1 MTTLGADAARRRF
14 LILLAL
20 RWLPT
25 GLIIPV
31 IALLPLE
38 RGVTLA
44 QLGFV
49 IAAQGFMVL
58 ALELPTGGLS
68 DSLGR
73 RPVLVASGVVNV
85 GVLTLLFLAEGF
97 AAFAVAYALQGVYRA
112 LDSGPLEAWYVDAA
126 LAHDPAAD
134 ISQGLARGGAVLG
147 AAVATGALAAGGLV
161 ALDPLARVE
170 SLPDVEPLA
179 VPVLAALVVQVV
191 AVVAT
196 AVLMVETRTTR
207 GWRPVAASVR
217 RVPRVVGQSV
227 GVLRGSRALQALIC
241 VELFWGFGMVTFESM
256 MPVRLTEVVGSSD
269 QAAAIMGPVAS
280 AAWGFSALGS
290 ATVALLSRRL
300 GVPLTAA
307 LLRVLQGVTV
317 VGMALFAGPVGLI
330 AAYFATYAVHGA
342 SNPMH
347 MTLLHEQVSS
357 AHRTTVASL
366 NSMVSQPAGAL
377 GGIVLM
383 ALAGATSVST
393 AMLAGAVVLAL
404 AAPLY
409 LPAGRGRGPKT
420 AEPTRT
426 MVAPSATAD
435 SRSPLMPMESVG
447 SSSPTAS
454 RARSRISRNAR

>member
-1 MTTLGADAARRRF
+1 MTTLGPETARRRF
-14 LILLAL
+14 LLLLAL

-25 GLIIPV
+25 GLIIPIV
-31 IALLPLE
+31 ALLPLE
-38 RGVTLA
+38 RGVTLG

-73 RPVLVASGVVNV
+73 RPVMVASGVVNV
-85 GVLTLLFLAEGF
+85 GVLALLFTADGF

-112 LDSGPLEAWYVDAA
+112 LDSGPLEAWYVDTA
-126 LAHDPAAD
+126 LAHDAAAD
-134 ISQGLARGGAVLG
+134 ISRGLSRGGAVVG
-147 AAVATGALAAGGLV
+147 AAVAAGALGAGGLI
-161 ALDPLARVE
+161 ALDPLPEVDA
-170 SLPDVEPLA
+170 LA

-196 AVLMVETRTTR
+196 AVLMAETRTAR
-207 GWRPVAASVR
+207 GWRAVAGSVR
-217 RVPRVVGQSV
+217 RVPRVVGESI
-227 GVLRGSRALQALIC
+227 GLLRGSKVLLALIC
-241 VELFWGFGMVTFESM
+241 VELSWGFGMVTFESM
-256 MPVRLTEVVGSSD
+256 MPIRLTEVVGD
-269 QAAAIMGPVAS
+269 ADRAAAIMGPVAS
-280 AAWGFSALGS
+280 AAWGFSAVG
-290 ATVALLSRRL
+290 AAMVPLLSRRI

-330 AAYFATYAVHGA
+330 AAFFATYVMHGA

-347 MTLLHEQVSS
+347 MTLLHQQVTS

-366 NSMVSQPAGAL
+366 NSMVSQPAGSI

-383 ALAGATSVST
+383 AIAGALSVSA
-393 AMLAGAVVLAL
+393 AMAVGAVVLAL

-409 LPAGRGRGPKT
+409 LPAYR
-420 AEPTRT
+420 AE
-426 MVAPSATAD
+426 
-435 SRSPLMPMESVG
+435 
-447 SSSPTAS
+447 
-454 RARSRISRNAR
+454 RARKAATVDEEPAAVT